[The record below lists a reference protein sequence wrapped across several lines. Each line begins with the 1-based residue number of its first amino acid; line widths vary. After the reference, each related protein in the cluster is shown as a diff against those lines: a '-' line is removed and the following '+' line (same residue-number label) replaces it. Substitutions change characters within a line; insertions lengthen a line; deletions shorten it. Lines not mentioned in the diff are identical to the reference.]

1 MPAVCREGDE
11 LNTGHGCDGTT
22 TLDTPSQSTVFA
34 EGQLVARKTDV
45 TVSHDILQGIIC
57 VPHVEQVNEGDTTVI
72 TVGLFT
78 ARIGDSAD
86 AGNMTSGAGTV
97 FAGGPAG

>member
-1 MPAVCREGDE
+1 MALKVCREGDT
-11 LNTGHGCDGTT
+11 LDTGHCCDGTT

-34 EGQLVARKTDV
+34 EGKLVARKTDP
-45 TVSHDILQGIIC
+45 TVSHDIDPEPC
-57 VPHVEQVNEGDTTVI
+57 TSHVAQVNVGDTLVV

-78 ARIGDSAD
+78 ARVTDSAD
-86 AGNMTSGAGTV
+86 SGQMTTGAATV

>member
-34 EGQLVARKTDV
+34 EGELVARETDV
-45 TVSHDILQGIIC
+45 TISHEIDPIPC
-57 VPHVEQVNEGDTTVI
+57 SSHVAEVNVGDTTVI

-86 AGNMTSGAGTV
+86 AGAMTTGAGTV